1 MEVGESTRG
10 VYASRHVAFV
20 KSLEKVL
27 TKIDSDGYVQ
37 QMFAD
42 SRSKEYVPD
51 RILELIR
58 TVLCDDREAMI
69 EAVVR
74 RLKLLEACL
83 GEGIMRKLEVVGA
96 KIESN
101 EANAGRELKSV
112 LEERLASVS
121 HEIGQVTNKEVM
133 EKRLA
138 DVKEEMDTLKIA
150 VRSYEQ
156 QMRTVMMQVKR
167 GAFSAM
173 KRLHAFHKNRQKQIH
188 GKFSVIVKEQNQSIV
203 ELVAQNTKL
212 EEEMRKLPTLDIEK
226 LGRNGSDVELARLR
240 SDAAVTRKTMDVL
253 GVASVEEMRG
263 KVEEMLKDDLV
274 ERVRDDEAFLKSVFE
289 TLGAQVKFPLSS
301 IVKRELLGLVIA
313 VKSKSQATNPDVD
326 EVLRYAAKAGYVGSS
341 LSDAVLF
348 MLNASRAKETE
359 KAHDEMQ
366 KLISSASKDRAL
378 LEQRNISLN
387 KKLEELRTTVS
398 QLQAKSVSKEE
409 RTQVQLELERSRLRT
424 AQMELENL
432 RKIQQ
437 ELLLVISGE
446 TKDISFLSSKLT
458 TKEMELLREADIIR
472 RLAKS

>member
-1 MEVGESTRG
+1 MEVGETTRG

-27 TKIDSDGYVQ
+27 AKIDSDGCIQ

-42 SRSKEYVPD
+42 SRSKDYVPD

-101 EANAGRELKSV
+101 EPNAGRELKSV
-112 LEERLASVS
+112 LEERLSSVS
-121 HEIGQVTNKEVM
+121 HEIGQVPNKEVM

-156 QMRTVMMQVKR
+156 QMRTAMMQVKR

-173 KRLHAFHKNRQKQIH
+173 KRLHAFHRNRQKQIH
-188 GKFSVIVKEQNQSIV
+188 GKFSVIVKEQNESID

-212 EEEMRKLPTLDIEK
+212 EEEMRKLPTLEIEK
-226 LGRNGSDVELARLR
+226 LGSTSEFAKLR
-240 SDAAVTRKTMDVL
+240 SDAAVMKKTMDVL
-253 GVASVEEMRG
+253 GVASVDEMRG
-263 KVEEMLKDDLV
+263 KVEEMMKDDLR
-274 ERVRDDEAFLKSVFE
+274 ERVRDDEGFLKSVFE

-301 IVKRELLGLVIA
+301 ILKRELLGLVIA

-326 EVLRYAAKAGYVGSS
+326 EVMRYAAKAGYVGSS

-348 MLNASRAKETE
+348 MLNASKAKETE

-366 KLISSASKDRAL
+366 KLLTSASKDRAL

-387 KKLEELRTTVS
+387 KKVEELRATVS

-458 TKEMELLREADIIR
+458 TKEMDLLREADLIR
-472 RLAKS
+472 RLAGPKS